1 MPCRDTPVAAAV
13 ALAMLLGSAGIA
25 AADLRLQRVASGLGG
40 AVAWVEDPVVPGA
53 FLVVQQSGL
62 VRVVRDG
69 VVLETPFL
77 DLRDSISRGGERG
90 LLGLALPP
98 GAVESGRVFVNFT
111 DPAGHTVVARFRRAA
126 EDPLRLDLD
135 SRFDLQWPNGERF
148 IEQPFSNH
156 NGGHLA
162 FGPDGYLYVGL
173 GDGGSG
179 NDPQDRAQT
188 PDTLLGKMLRL
199 DVAVPDDHPRGY
211 EVPADNPFVGHEDL
225 LPEIWALGLRNPWR
239 YSFDDVGEAAT
250 GALIVGDVGQS
261 AREEID
267 YEPAG
272 AGGRNYGWRLREG
285 TIATPGIPPTPVRVG
300 TLVEPLHD
308 YGRGRGGSVTGGY
321 VYRGTRL
328 PEGLRGRY
336 VFGDFVSGRIW
347 SLGLAI
353 DPETREAT
361 VVDEIE
367 HTDELEGTVRN
378 LASFGRDAAG
388 ELYLV
393 TIDGTVYRLTSDE
406 PGPL

>member
-1 MPCRDTPVAAAV
+1 MA
-13 ALAMLLGSAGIA
+13 
-25 AADLRLQRVASGLGG
+25 
-40 AVAWVEDPVVPGA
+40 E
-53 FLVVQQSGL
+53 
-62 VRVVRDG
+62 
-69 VVLETPFL
+69 
-77 DLRDSISRGGERG
+77 
-90 LLGLALPP
+90 
-98 GAVESGRVFVNFT
+98 
-111 DPAGHTVVARFRRAA
+111 RRAV
-126 EDPLRLDLD
+126 L
-135 SRFDLQWPNGERF
+135 
-148 IEQPFSNH
+148 EQPFSNH

-211 EVPADNPFVGHEDL
+211 EVLADNPFVGHEEL
-225 LPEIWALGLRNPWR
+225 LPEIRALGLRNPWR

-261 AREEID
+261 AREEVG

-272 AGGRNYGWRLREG
+272 AGGRNYGWRLWEG
-285 TIATPGIPPTPVRVG
+285 TIATPGIPPTPERFG
-300 TLVEPLHD
+300 PFVEPIHD

-321 VYRGTRL
+321 VYRGTHL
-328 PEGLRGRY
+328 PEGFRGRY
-336 VFGDFVSGRIW
+336 VFGDFVSGRTW

-353 DPETREAT
+353 DPETREAS

-367 HTDELEGTVRN
+367 HTDELGGTVRN
-378 LASFGRDAAG
+378 LASFARDAAG
-388 ELYLV
+388 ELYVV

-406 PGPL
+406 PSPL